1 MPVRLSCSALLL
13 ALVSVTAH
21 GQPPAEPPAEFA
33 QPQSPAKPAPFP
45 VKYVDQGGFDPRLK
59 GILAPEGFKLE
70 VVADAPTVINPVGM
84 TFTPDGT
91 LMVLEWKPDPY
102 SDGRWFEFK
111 ETFRY
116 RDGTTKQVATMKKF
130 VGDPL
135 KEMTYNPKT
144 GRFDAAKVV
153 IVDEL
158 PSTVLYHDGWIY
170 LTGRGT
176 VRRYRQSRPGGLWDV
191 KETIAQGFCGFHH
204 HQVSGLTMGPDG
216 WLYITSGDDDN
227 FAEGSDGSRATVL
240 RTGAVFRCKPDGSKM
255 ETFSLGYR
263 NPYRDLALDA
273 KFNWFHAD
281 NDNEDGSRFTGC
293 RLVHVAEE
301 VDYGWRLREGARC
314 CQPDHVRGAV
324 AGERPG
330 KLQPM
335 LKTGRGSPAGVLI
348 YNDTQLPEQYRGLM
362 YYPDVFRK
370 SVRAYTVAP
379 KGSTFQVTHEF
390 EFLKSDD
397 PLFRP
402 CQMVTGPD
410 GAIYVCDWRTDSG
423 GAGKLWGD
431 GEHGRIYRLSW
442 AGTADT
448 PAIPLRGMNT
458 WRNAVRPSSFN
469 AVRDGCLSPD
479 QTIRSLSLIELVR
492 RSAGNPGPAREF
504 FKSCVE
510 ADGDAGKKHP
520 TEVRLLGL
528 YGLQQ
533 LWSDDQ
539 KPVFVNA
546 LRDKDADVRRVAVEV
561 LGRQTPAADFATNE
575 AVLKALSDE
584 SPAVRRAAALAVGR
598 IGADVAADALANA
611 IKTDDGKDAFLSDA
625 YLRGL
630 ERLGKR
636 GVQALLTLAQSG
648 DDGGLKKV
656 VAAFTALRTRPAA
669 DAIPDLLLNP
679 HLTAGQKAAIIHSYM
694 NYQFDPPLSL
704 DPLAKFLASRP
715 DEPKEAKVA
724 GLDVLAATGGLGGGK
739 GSEFVLGLM
748 DSPAEDVRL
757 AAYRAVEA
765 GRVQNAAVKLRTAVG
780 DAKKGLAE
788 RTAILKA
795 GRTAGGPEFVPA
807 VKDVLASDKE
817 SAALKVEALR
827 VLSTIDAGAARTYA
841 EQFLAQPDPALIAES
856 IAVLGATKAGAKL
869 VGERYL
875 EKKLPRD
882 LFPRV
887 SDVLRKFPNDDAIA
901 KLNAE
906 VLRGGLMLS
915 LEPDQVEKIRG
926 RVAAA
931 GDAKRGKAVYLNTAA
946 VACATCHKMEGVGGA
961 VGPDLTRIWDTMTV
975 EKLLESVIAPSK
987 EIKEGYQ
994 SYKATTLGG
1003 QSYVGLK
1010 VTDTPQEVTIREATG
1025 RDVKIARKDLDELSA
1040 QKQSLMPD
1048 NVVSQLSYDQF
1059 IDLLAFLKSR
1069 KEQESLRGVVLE
1081 LGGAVGVAGD
1091 FKTPL
1096 QAETESDPAKVT
1108 VSSGSKG
1115 VTVTADPSGVFTL
1128 KPVIPAEP
1136 AGVLLAAY
1144 VFSPKKQTAN
1154 VSLLADDAVR
1164 VSAGG
1169 KAAFERAGPKTAPFT
1184 QEEKFTVDLEPGWT
1198 RVTVRLITNGPTHR
1212 LGLQFAGDDLRTAAK
1227 PEK

>member
-1 MPVRLSCSALLL
+1 MPVRLSCSTLLL

-116 RDGTTKQVATMKKF
+116 RDGTTRQVATMKKF

-255 ETFSLGYR
+255 EVFSLGYR

-273 KFNWFHAD
+273 HLNWFHAD

-402 CQMVTGPD
+402 CQMVTWPD

-431 GEHGRIYRLSW
+431 GTHGRIYRLSW
-442 AGTADT
+442 AGTADV
-448 PAIPLRGMNT
+448 PAIPLRPMTT
-458 WRNAVRPSSFN
+458 WRKYAGANAPAEDLKAGVQSQDDTTRRL
-469 AVRDGCLSPD
+469 A
-479 QTIRSLSLIELVR
+479 QIELLRRAGTSNTLVR
-492 RSAGNPGPAREF
+492 EILLDLAM
-504 FKSCVE
+504 
-510 ADGDAGKKHP
+510 GDYPIP
-520 TEVRLLGL
+520 TRLLAVG
-528 YGLQQ
+528 GLQQ
-533 LWSDDQ
+533 VWDGATLQ
-539 KPVFVNA
+539 AAVKLLA
-546 LRDKDADVRRVAVEV
+546 DKNPDVRRMACDA
-561 LGRQTPAADFATNE
+561 LGRNAGKDDFAANE
-575 AVLKALSDE
+575 AVMKCLSDE
-584 SPAVRRAAALAVGR
+584 HPAVRRAAALAVGR
-598 IGADVAADALANA
+598 IGADAAADALANA
-611 IKTDDGKDAFLSDA
+611 IKNDDGRDAFLSDA

-636 GVQALLTLAQSG
+636 GIQSLITLAQSG

-656 VAAFTALRTRPAA
+656 VTGFTALRTRPAA
-669 DAIPDLLLNP
+669 DALPDLLLNP
-679 HLTAGQKAAIIHSYM
+679 HLTAGQKAALIHSYM

-704 DPLAKFLASRP
+704 DPLAKFLAARP

-739 GSEFVLGLM
+739 GGEFVLGLM
-748 DSPAEDVRL
+748 DSSDEDVRL
-757 AAYRAVEA
+757 AAYRAIEG
-765 GRVQNAAVKLRTAVG
+765 GRVQTAAAKLRKAMG
-780 DAKKGLAE
+780 DTKKSLAE
-788 RTAILKA
+788 RTAVLKA

-817 SAALKVEALR
+817 SAGLKVEALR
-827 VLSTIDAGAARTYA
+827 VLSTVDAGSARTYA
-841 EQFLAQPDPALIAES
+841 EQFLTQPDPTLIGES

-901 KLNAE
+901 RLNAE

-961 VGPDLTRIWDTMTV
+961 VGPDLTRVWDTMTV
-975 EKLLESVIAPSK
+975 EKLLETIITPSK

-994 SYKATTLGG
+994 TYKATTLGG

-1010 VTDTPQEVTIREATG
+1010 VTDTAAEVTIRDSTG

-1069 KEQESLRGVVLE
+1069 KEQESLRGLVLE
-1081 LGGAVGVAGD
+1081 LTGAVGVAGD

-1096 QAETESDPAKVT
+1096 QAETETDPAKMT
-1108 VSSGSKG
+1108 ASSGSKG
-1115 VTVTADPSGVFTL
+1115 VSLAADPGGLFAL

-1136 AGVLLAAY
+1136 AGVLLVTH
-1144 VFSPKKQTAN
+1144 VFSPKKQTAT

-1164 VSAGG
+1164 VSANG
-1169 KAAFERAGPKTAPFT
+1169 KAAFERAGPKAAPFA
-1184 QEEKFTVDLEPGWT
+1184 QDEKFTVDLEPGWT
-1198 RVTVRLITNGPTHR
+1198 RVTVRLLTNGPTHR
-1212 LGLQFAGDDLRTAAK
+1212 LGLQFAGDDLRTAAM

>member
-1 MPVRLSCSALLL
+1 MSVRLTCPMILL
-13 ALVSVTAH
+13 ALIPFLAT
-21 GQPPAEPPAEFA
+21 GQPPADPPADFA

-91 LMVLEWKPDPY
+91 LMVLEWQPDP
-102 SDGRWFEFK
+102 GREWYEFK
-111 ETFRY
+111 ETFRF
-116 RDGTTKQVATMKKF
+116 RDGTTKAVATMKKF
-130 VGDPL
+130 RPDPVKQL
-135 KEMTYNPKT
+135 TRNPASGNYT
-144 GRFDAAKVV
+144 RAEV
-153 IVDEL
+153 IFTDEL
-158 PSTVLYHDGWIY
+158 PSTLLYHDGWLY
-170 LTGRGT
+170 TASRGS
-176 VRRYRQSRPGGLWDV
+176 VRRYRQTQPGGKWDLR
-191 KETIAQGFCGFHH
+191 ETIAQGFCGFHH
-204 HQVSGLTMGPDG
+204 HQVSGLTIGPDG

-379 KGSTFQVTHEF
+379 KGSTFEVTHEF

-431 GEHGRIYRLSW
+431 GTHGRIYRLTW
-442 AGTADT
+442 TGTTDQ
-448 PAIPLRGMNT
+448 PAMPLRPMTT
-458 WRNAVRPSSFN
+458 WTKHAGPKAS
-469 AVRDGCLSPD
+469 ADDLKTGLLSD
-479 QTIRSLSLIELVR
+479 DATTRQLAQIELIR
-492 RSAGNPGPAREF
+492 RAGANETF
-504 FKSCVE
+504 VHQVLDDLTV
-510 ADGDAGKKHP
+510 ADKPVP
-520 TEVRLLGL
+520 TRLLAVG
-528 YGLQQ
+528 GLQQ
-533 LWSDDQ
+533 LWH
-539 KPVFVNA
+539 PGA
-546 LRDKDADVRRVAVEV
+546 ARTLLTLLADKDPDVRRMSCDA
-561 LGRQTPAADFATNE
+561 LGRNVKADDFAANE
-575 AVLKALSDE
+575 AVMKCLSDE

-598 IGADVAADALANA
+598 IGSDVAADALANA
-611 IKTDDGKDAFLSDA
+611 IKNDDGKDAFLSDA

-636 GVQALLTLAQSG
+636 GIQALLTLAQSG
-648 DDGGLKKV
+648 DDAGLKKV

-669 DAIPDLLLNP
+669 DALPDLLLNP
-679 HLTAGQKAAIIHSYM
+679 HLTPGQKAAVIRSYL
-694 NYQFDPPLSL
+694 NYQFDPPLSF
-704 DPLAKFLASRP
+704 DPLAKFLANRP
-715 DEPKEAKVA
+715 DEPKQAKIA
-724 GLDVLAATGGLGGGK
+724 GLDVLATTGGLGGGK
-739 GSEFVLGLM
+739 GNEFVLGLM
-748 DSPAEDVRL
+748 DAPDEDVRL
-757 AAYRAVEA
+757 AAYRAIEG
-765 GRVQNAAVKLRTAVG
+765 GRVLTAATKLRTSIA
-780 DAKKGLAE
+780 DSKKSLGE
-788 RTAILKA
+788 RTALLKA
-795 GRTAGGPEFVPA
+795 GQVAGGAEFIPA
-807 VKDVLASDKE
+807 VKDVLTSDKE
-817 SAALKVEALR
+817 PAVLKVEALR
-827 VLSTIDAGAARTYA
+827 MLSAIDAASARTFA
-841 EQFLAQPDPALIAES
+841 EQFLAQPDPSLIGES
-856 IAVLGATKAGAKL
+856 IAVLGATKAGARL

-882 LFPRV
+882 LYPRV
-887 SDVLRKFPNDDAIA
+887 SDVLRKFPTDDAIS

-915 LEPDQVEKIRG
+915 LEPDQVEKIRAK
-926 RVAAA
+926 VTTA
-931 GDAKRGKAVYLNTAA
+931 GDAKRGKVVYLNTAA

-975 EKLLESVIAPSK
+975 EKLLETIITPSK

-994 SYKATTLGG
+994 TYKATTLGG

-1010 VTDTPQEVTIREATG
+1010 VTDTPQEVTIRESTG

-1040 QKQSLMPD
+1040 QRQSLMPD

-1069 KEQESLRGVVLE
+1069 KEQESLRGLVLE
-1081 LGGAVGVAGD
+1081 LTGAVGVAAD

-1096 QAETESDPAKVT
+1096 QAETETDPAKLAAN
-1108 VSSGSKG
+1108 SGGMG
-1115 VTVTADPSGVFTL
+1115 VTITAGPDGLFAL
-1128 KPVIPAEP
+1128 KPAVP

-1144 VFSPKKQTAN
+1144 VYSPKKQAAN
-1154 VSLLADDAVR
+1154 VTLLADDAVR
-1164 VSAGG
+1164 VSTGG
-1169 KAAFERAGPKTAPFT
+1169 KVAFERAVPKSAPFV
-1184 QEEKFTVDLEPGWT
+1184 QEEKFTVNLESGWT
-1198 RVTVRLITNGPTHR
+1198 RVTVRLLTNGPTHR
-1212 LGLQFAGDDLRTAAK
+1212 LGLQFAGDELRTAAK